1 MCQTWAEMCQ
11 TWAEMTS
18 QLAARS
24 ELPTLVGMTTTSLAR
39 LFVTPVL
46 PFRQD
51 GSIDEEAYRAFLRR
65 FLTPEYLDA
74 GMAVIA
80 NPEAGELFCLDDA
93 ERRRVVEIVLEE
105 TAGRAPVLA
114 GVVHVTTAGTVR
126 VAREAAALG
135 VDGLFAFP
143 PIGAGDITQSWDS
156 DRYPEVL
163 IDLLQA
169 ITAEVDLPMMM
180 HPVGK
185 TSAAYGVGLSAPV
198 TRRVVDEVPNV
209 VGWKMTYNYDGYR
222 AVTRALREADR
233 PVAVLGA
240 VAKYFHENL
249 ASGAFDGTASGAFN
263 YALEPMMDHIAAWRR
278 GDVEAATAIWSN
290 GLARLQEYVF
300 SEFSRLHVRYKAAA
314 WLRGFIPSP
323 LMRPPMPRPRRSEL
337 DELARLLAAA
347 GLSVRAKDEIDETAG
362 RLGLAD

>member
-1 MCQTWAEMCQ
+1 MAHD
-11 TWAEMTS
+11 
-18 QLAARS
+18 
-24 ELPTLVGMTTTSLAR
+24 PFYR

-46 PFRQD
+46 PFRPD
-51 GSIDEEAYRAFLRR
+51 GAIDEPAYREFLRR
-65 FLTPEYLDA
+65 FLTREYLDA
-74 GMAVIA
+74 GIAIIA

-114 GVVHVTTAGTVR
+114 GIVDVTTAGTVR
-126 VAREAAALG
+126 AAREAAALG

-163 IDLLQA
+163 VDLLRA
-169 ITAEVDLPMMM
+169 VVDEVDLPVVM

-185 TSAAYGVGLSAPV
+185 TSAAYGVGLSSAV
-198 TRRVVDEVPNV
+198 TRHVIDEIPNV

-222 AVTRALREADR
+222 AVSRALREADR

-249 ASGAFDGTASGAFN
+249 ANKAFDGTASGAFN

-278 GDVEAATAIWSN
+278 GDVERATEIWCG
-290 GLARLQEYVF
+290 GLAALQEYVF

-323 LMRPPMPRPRRSEL
+323 LMRPPMPRPRRAEI
-337 DELARLLAAA
+337 DQLARLLAAA
-347 GLSVRAKDEIDETAG
+347 GLSVISKQTIDSTVDA
-362 RLGLAD
+362 LALAP

>member
-1 MCQTWAEMCQ
+1 MPYQ
-11 TWAEMTS
+11 
-18 QLAARS
+18 
-24 ELPTLVGMTTTSLAR
+24 PFHR

-46 PFRQD
+46 PFRPD
-51 GSIDEEAYRAFLRR
+51 GAIDEPAYRAFLRR

-74 GMAVIA
+74 GIAVIA

-114 GVVHVTTAGTVR
+114 GVVHVTTDGTVR
-126 VAREAAALG
+126 AAREAASLG

-163 IDLLQA
+163 IDLLHA
-169 ITAEVDLPMMM
+169 ITAEVDLPIVM

-185 TSAAYGVGLSAPV
+185 TSAAYGVGLSSAV
-198 TRRVVDEVPNV
+198 TRRVIDEVPQV

-222 AVTRALREADR
+222 AVSRAIREADR

-249 ASGAFDGTASGAFN
+249 ASQAFDGTASGAFN
-263 YALEPMMDHIAAWRR
+263 YALEPMMAHIAAWRR

-290 GLARLQEYVF
+290 GLAALQEYVF

-323 LMRPPMPRPRRSEL
+323 VMRAPMPRPRRAEV
-337 DELARLLAAA
+337 DQLARLLAGA
-347 GLSVRAKDEIDETAG
+347 GLTTISKDIVDDTADT
-362 RLGLAD
+362 LALAP